1 MADIE
6 SNLSETA
13 REVNP
18 LLKMTY
24 AELRRIIE
32 ERGEYYN
39 EMTEQYGNLESVER
53 ALGQENLVKL
63 ANKIIRKQA
72 SQEERINFGLLLTQ
86 AKSRVTASADLTER
100 QITIITNFIRKLR
113 AVVLG
118 TEVGV
123 E

>member
-1 MADIE
+1 MQE
-6 SNLSETA
+6 RVSNLSQTA
-13 REVNP
+13 KEVNP

-24 AELRRIIE
+24 QELRESIE
-32 ERGEYYN
+32 
-39 EMTEQYGNLESVER
+39 EQYGNLESVEK

-63 ANKIIRKQA
+63 ANKIIKGQG
-72 SQEERINFGLLLTQ
+72 SQEEKINFGLLLTE
-86 AKSRVTASADLTER
+86 AKSKVTQSSTFTER
-100 QITIITNFIRKLR
+100 QITIIANFIRKLR

>member
-1 MADIE
+1 MQE
-6 SNLSETA
+6 QVSNLSQTA
-13 REVNP
+13 KEVNP

-24 AELRRIIE
+24 QELRKAIE
-32 ERGEYYN
+32 ERGEIYD
-39 EMTEQYGNLESVER
+39 EMTEQYGNLESVEE

-63 ANKIIRKQA
+63 ANKIIKGQG
-72 SQEERINFGLLLTQ
+72 SQEEKINFGLLLTQ
-86 AKSRVTASADLTER
+86 AKSKVTQSSTLTER

-113 AVVLG
+113 AIVLK

>member
-1 MADIE
+1 MQE
-6 SNLSETA
+6 QVSNLSQTA
-13 REVNP
+13 KEVNP

-24 AELRRIIE
+24 QELRKAIE
-32 ERGEYYN
+32 E
-39 EMTEQYGNLESVER
+39 

-63 ANKIIRKQA
+63 ANKIIKGQG
-72 SQEERINFGLLLTQ
+72 SQEEKINFGLLLTE
-86 AKSRVTASADLTER
+86 AKSKVTQSSTLTER
-100 QITIITNFIRKLR
+100 QITIIANFIRKLR